1 MVLRGKNKRR
11 KVFRMTQHSGSNEI
25 EQNHR
30 TVFKLSLRV
39 FALFNQ
45 NHSHFLCFS
54 SLSPLL
60 VPLSEWLLGLL
71 FRYILSMA
79 LMASVR

>member
-1 MVLRGKNKRR
+1 MVLQGKNRRR
-11 KVFRMTQHSGSNEI
+11 KVFRLTQHRGSNEI
-25 EQNHR
+25 KQNHR

-39 FALFNQ
+39 FAF
-45 NHSHFLCFS
+45 HFLCFS